1 MRARRIAAPRGARGA
16 SRGLQARAVGRDPA
30 VGYGCAVLLRYAHP
44 GRALYYLP
52 RGARPRGDH
61 LRARLARAEAG
72 GRTLRPRAGGR
83 PGFGSLAACEVRDRH
98 PRRGHLRHR
107 LRARRGEPA
116 RPCDLRLAGGGTRGL
131 MSASDPG
138 RENML
143 DGENVVLAY
152 SGGLDTSVCLK
163 WLEERGAKPYAL
175 YLDLGQGEP
184 AGDVRSKALEIG
196 ASDAFVR
203 DARAEFAEEYVAPA
217 IKANAL
223 YGGRYPLFTAL
234 ARPLIA
240 KKLVEAARE
249 VGATHIAHGSTGKGN
264 DQVRFDVTTASIAPD
279 LTVVAPVRDW
289 NMNRPEEIE
298 YAREHGIPVPV
309 TRESPYS
316 VDANLWGRSIEAGPL
331 EDPDHEP
338 TEDVFELTTAPEEAP
353 DEPRYVEI
361 GFQEG
366 LPVSLDGE
374 ELALVELIAQLNR
387 VAGEHGVGRI
397 DMIEDRLVGIKSREV
412 YEAPAA
418 LAIIQSHRELET
430 LTLTKDVLRFK
441 SSVEQRYAE
450 LTYDGLW
457 FTPLKTALDAFIE
470 ETQKTVTGTVR
481 LKLFKGSSPVAG
493 RTAPQALYNKDLAT
507 YDPNST
513 FDEASAAGF
522 IALWGLPARQWA
534 GVNGGIEDPSSIE
547 SKLQG

>member
-1 MRARRIAAPRGARGA
+1 MSAN
-16 SRGLQARAVGRDPA
+16 V
-30 VGYGCAVLLRYAHP
+30 
-44 GRALYYLP
+44 
-52 RGARPRGDH
+52 
-61 LRARLARAEAG
+61 
-72 GRTLRPRAGGR
+72 
-83 PGFGSLAACEVRDRH
+83 
-98 PRRGHLRHR
+98 
-107 LRARRGEPA
+107 RRGE
-116 RPCDLRLAGGGTRGL
+116 TV
-131 MSASDPG
+131 
-138 RENML
+138 L
-143 DGENVVLAY
+143 DAKKVVLAY

-163 WLEERGAKPYAL
+163 WLEQRGATPYAL

-184 AGDVRSKALEIG
+184 AEDVRDRALRIG
-196 ASDAFVR
+196 AADAFVKE
-203 DARAEFAEEYVAPA
+203 AKAEFAEEYVAPA

-223 YGGRYPLFTAL
+223 YGGKYPLFTAL
-234 ARPLIA
+234 GRPLIA

-338 TEDVFELTTAPEEAP
+338 TEDVFELTTAPETAP

-361 GFQEG
+361 GFEEG
-366 LPVSLDGE
+366 LPTSLDGE
-374 ELALVELIAQLNR
+374 ELPLVELIAELNEI
-387 VAGEHGVGRI
+387 AGAHGVGRV
-397 DMIEDRLVGIKSREV
+397 DMIEDRLVGIKSREI

-418 LAIIQSHRELET
+418 LTIIQAHRELET

-457 FTPLKTALDAFIE
+457 FTPLKSALDAFID
-470 ETQKTVTGTVR
+470 ETQKTVTGAVR
-481 LKLFKGSSPVAG
+481 LKLYRGSSTVAG
-493 RTAPQALYNKDLAT
+493 RTAPHALYNKDLAT
-507 YDPNST
+507 YDSDST
-513 FDEASAAGF
+513 FDEAAAAGF
-522 IALWGLPARQWA
+522 ITLWGLPARQWA
-534 GVNGGIEDPSSIE
+534 AVNGGIEHSRPRDQP
-547 SKLQG
+547 

>member
-1 MRARRIAAPRGARGA
+1 M
-16 SRGLQARAVGRDPA
+16 
-30 VGYGCAVLLRYAHP
+30 
-44 GRALYYLP
+44 
-52 RGARPRGDH
+52 
-61 LRARLARAEAG
+61 
-72 GRTLRPRAGGR
+72 
-83 PGFGSLAACEVRDRH
+83 
-98 PRRGHLRHR
+98 
-107 LRARRGEPA
+107 
-116 RPCDLRLAGGGTRGL
+116 
-131 MSASDPG
+131 
-138 RENML
+138 
-143 DGENVVLAY
+143 DGKKVVLAY

-163 WLEERGAKPYAL
+163 WLEQQGATPYAL

-184 AGDVRSKALEIG
+184 AEDVRNKALEIG
-196 ASDAFVR
+196 AADAFVR
-203 DARAEFAEEYVAPA
+203 EAKAEFAKAYVAPA

-223 YGGRYPLFTAL
+223 YGGKYPLFTAL
-234 ARPLIA
+234 GRPLIA

-249 VGATHIAHGSTGKGN
+249 VGASHIAHGSTGKGN
-264 DQVRFDVTTASIAPD
+264 DQVRFDVTAASIAPD

-298 YAREHGIPVPV
+298 YAREHGVPVPV

-338 TEDVFELTTAPEEAP
+338 TPNVFELTAAPEEAP

-361 GFQEG
+361 GFEEG
-366 LPVSLDGE
+366 LPITLDNE
-374 ELALVELIAQLNR
+374 ELPLVELIAELNG
-387 VAGEHGVGRI
+387 VAGEHGVGRV

-418 LAIIQSHRELET
+418 LTIIQAHRELET

-441 SSVEQRYAE
+441 SSTEQRYAE

-457 FTPLKTALDAFIE
+457 FTPLKAALDAFID

-481 LKLFKGSSPVAG
+481 LKLYKGSTTVAG
-493 RTAPQALYNKDLAT
+493 RTAPQALYSKDLAT

-534 GVNGGIEDPSSIE
+534 GVNGGVELSHPH
-547 SKLQG
+547 G

>member
-1 MRARRIAAPRGARGA
+1 M
-16 SRGLQARAVGRDPA
+16 
-30 VGYGCAVLLRYAHP
+30 
-44 GRALYYLP
+44 
-52 RGARPRGDH
+52 
-61 LRARLARAEAG
+61 
-72 GRTLRPRAGGR
+72 
-83 PGFGSLAACEVRDRH
+83 
-98 PRRGHLRHR
+98 
-107 LRARRGEPA
+107 
-116 RPCDLRLAGGGTRGL
+116 
-131 MSASDPG
+131 
-138 RENML
+138 
-143 DGENVVLAY
+143 DGKKVVLAY

-163 WLEERGAKPYAL
+163 WLEQQGATPYAL

-184 AGDVRSKALEIG
+184 AEDVRNKALEIG
-196 ASDAFVR
+196 AADAFVR
-203 DARAEFAEEYVAPA
+203 EAKAEFAKAYVAPA

-223 YGGRYPLFTAL
+223 YGEKYPLFTAL
-234 ARPLIA
+234 GRPLIA

-249 VGATHIAHGSTGKGN
+249 VGASHIAHGSTGKGN
-264 DQVRFDVTTASIAPD
+264 DQVRFDVTAASIAPD

-298 YAREHGIPVPV
+298 YAKEHGVPVPV

-338 TEDVFELTTAPEEAP
+338 TPNVFELTAAPEEAP

-361 GFQEG
+361 GFEEG
-366 LPVSLDGE
+366 LPITLDNE
-374 ELALVELIAQLNR
+374 ELPLVELIAELNG
-387 VAGEHGVGRI
+387 VAGEHGVGRV

-418 LAIIQSHRELET
+418 LTIIQAHRELET

-441 SSVEQRYAE
+441 SSTEQRYAE

-457 FTPLKTALDAFIE
+457 FTPLKAALDAFID

-481 LKLFKGSSPVAG
+481 LKLYKGSTTVAG
-493 RTAPQALYNKDLAT
+493 RTAPQALYSKDLAT

-534 GVNGGIEDPSSIE
+534 GVNGGVELSHPH
-547 SKLQG
+547 G